1 MTSSDNASETMP
13 VEITEQDFANY
24 LRQNPDF
31 FERHPSLLSQLVVPH
46 PQSGQAVSLLERKVI
61 IMREQQEDSQRQL
74 SELIKNARNNEKLIQ
89 GIDQF
94 SVQLLSVKE
103 LEYLSRKLS
112 DWLRENFNPEFLA
125 VMLNVDKSLL
135 GLLGDADSC
144 TCTTNLPEST
154 LRKIFRSDSNAIK
167 SVAAIPLRYSDLGV
181 IVFGS
186 SDHKRYA
193 NNSGTRYLDQLQR
206 LLNTTLTRLSG

>member
-112 DWLRENFNPEFLA
+112 D
-125 VMLNVDKSLL
+125 
-135 GLLGDADSC
+135 
-144 TCTTNLPEST
+144 
-154 LRKIFRSDSNAIK
+154 
-167 SVAAIPLRYSDLGV
+167 
-181 IVFGS
+181 
-186 SDHKRYA
+186 
-193 NNSGTRYLDQLQR
+193 
-206 LLNTTLTRLSG
+206 

>member
-1 MTSSDNASETMP
+1 MTSSDKASDTTP
-13 VEITEQDFANY
+13 VDITEQDFANY

-61 IMREQQEDSQRQL
+61 IMREQQDDSQRQL
-74 SELIKNARNNEKLIQ
+74 NELIKNARNNEKLTQ
-89 GIDQF
+89 GIDQL

-103 LEYLSRKLS
+103 LDHLSRKLS
-112 DWLRENFNPEFLA
+112 DWLRENFNPEFVA

-135 GLLGDADSC
+135 GLLSDADHC
-144 TCTTNLPEST
+144 TCATDLPEST
-154 LRKIFRSDSNAIK
+154 LRKLFRSDSSSIK
-167 SVAAIPLRYSDLGV
+167 SVATVPLRYSELGV
-181 IVFGS
+181 IAFGS

-193 NNSGTRYLDQLQR
+193 NGSGTRYLDQLQR